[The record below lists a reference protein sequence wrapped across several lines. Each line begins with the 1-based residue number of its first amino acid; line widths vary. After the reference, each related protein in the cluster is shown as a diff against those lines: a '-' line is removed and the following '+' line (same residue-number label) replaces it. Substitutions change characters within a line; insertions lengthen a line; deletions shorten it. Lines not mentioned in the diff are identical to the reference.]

1 MQQSFIFY
9 FIKII
14 LASFFLLSASIINA
28 TETPLFETMQRYHPE
43 VGRHGAVATQ
53 ESNATKVGID
63 ILKHGGN
70 AIDAAVAIG
79 YALAVTLPQAGNLG
93 GGGIMTIWNNKEKK
107 AYIINYREKAPS
119 NININHIQALYK
131 TKKNDF
137 IYSHQAA
144 GVPGTV
150 AGLNLAATTFGTKK
164 ISELIQPAIDLANN
178 GFEIKIGYIN
188 SLKFSE
194 SRLKSDPEVS
204 KIFFA
209 DKNIYNLNYKIKQKD
224 LAHTLMLISE
234 YGNKGFY
241 EGETADRIVKAMGHN
256 AGYMTHQDLQN
267 YQAQFIKP
275 IEISYN
281 NNTIYAPPPPS
292 AGGILLAQQLNII
305 KILATSTQQHKTDC
319 FKENNSALYFHC
331 LAEIMNITY
340 KDRNQYLGDPNFIS
354 VDLKKLTSQDYINT
368 LVKQINT
375 SVHTKH
381 INNTYIKEGTNTT
394 HFVVIDKDLNVVSNT
409 YTLNTSFGNHKIIPG
424 TGFFMNNEL
433 DDFTILTDNPN
444 VYGLTQGDNNLIAP
458 KKQPLSSMT
467 PIIVIDNKNIPLLAT
482 GTPGGS
488 RIPTTILQVLLN
500 TINYNQDIATAISS
514 PRIHS
519 QFSPDVLYYEDGIS
533 KDTLDKL
540 VTMGHQIEKI
550 PAMGSVQTVYYDKNT
565 HYFYSA
571 SDSRRAGALAKAY

>member
-1 MQQSFIFY
+1 MQQSFVIHV
-9 FIKII
+9 IKII
-14 LASFFLLSASIINA
+14 LALLFLLSASIMNA
-28 TETPLFETMQRYHPE
+28 AEMPLFETMQRYHPE
-43 VGRHGAVATQ
+43 VGKHGAVATQ
-53 ESNATKVGID
+53 ESNATKVGLD

-119 NININHIQALYK
+119 NINVNHIQTLYK
-131 TKKNDF
+131 TKKDDF
-137 IYSHQAA
+137 IYSHKAA

-150 AGLNLAATTFGTKK
+150 AGLNLAATKFGTKK

-224 LAHTLMLISE
+224 LAHTLKLISQN
-234 YGNKGFY
+234 GNKGFY
-241 EGETADRIVKAMGHN
+241 EGETADLIVKAMSNN
-256 AGYMTHQDLQN
+256 AGYMTHQDLEN
-267 YQAQFIKP
+267 YQAKFIKP
-275 IEISYN
+275 IEISYKN
-281 NNTIYAPPPPS
+281 NKIYAPPPPS

-305 KILATSTQQHKTDC
+305 KTLTTSPEQTKNNC
-319 FKENNSALYFHC
+319 FKENNSAKYFHC

-467 PIIVIDNKNIPLLAT
+467 PIIVIDNNNIPLLAT

-488 RIPTTILQVLLN
+488 RIPTTTLQVLLN
-500 TINYNQDIATAISS
+500 TINYNQDIATAMSV

-533 KDTLDKL
+533 RDTLDKL

-571 SDSRRAGALAKAY
+571 SDSRRAGALATAY